1 MMSIADRKEREK
13 EQRQMDIINAAE
25 KLFFSRGY
33 DNVSMEEIAEEVEL
47 SKCTLYLY
55 FKDKEALFFAIALR
69 GARILNAKYSE
80 CSMLKIT
87 GSNKIRAMGQGIIEF
102 SQGYPN
108 YFRMLSY
115 SGSERFCNAD
125 SDDAKEILELTN
137 RNISLMRDAF
147 EQGMKDGTVRDDI
160 NPLEMALY
168 LCITSLSIM
177 NLDPRWKKAL
187 KAVGINHDRF
197 IEDFRRF
204 IGPSIESSRKANAAC
219 STSDM

>member
-47 SKCTLYLY
+47 SKGTLYLY

-177 NLDPRWKKAL
+177 NLDPPLEK
-187 KAVGINHDRF
+187 
-197 IEDFRRF
+197 
-204 IGPSIESSRKANAAC
+204 SIEGCRYQP
-219 STSDM
+219 

>member
-1 MMSIADRKEREK
+1 MSIADRKEREK
-13 EQRQMDIINAAE
+13 EQRQRDIIDSAE

-47 SKCTLYLY
+47 SKGTLYLY

-80 CSMLKIT
+80 CSRLKIT
-87 GSNKIRAMGQGIIEF
+87 GLNKIKAMGQSIIEF

-125 SDDAKEILELTN
+125 NDDAKEILELTN

-147 EQGMKDGTVRDDI
+147 EQGTKDCTVRDDI

-168 LCITSLSIM
+168 LCITSTAGL
-177 NLDPRWKKAL
+177 R
-187 KAVGINHDRF
+187 
-197 IEDFRRF
+197 
-204 IGPSIESSRKANAAC
+204 
-219 STSDM
+219 

>member
-1 MMSIADRKEREK
+1 
-13 EQRQMDIINAAE
+13 
-25 KLFFSRGY
+25 
-33 DNVSMEEIAEEVEL
+33 
-47 SKCTLYLY
+47 
-55 FKDKEALFFAIALR
+55 
-69 GARILNAKYSE
+69 
-80 CSMLKIT
+80 MLKPVKNWIILPAANPVFLKICKLT
-87 GSNKIRAMGQGIIEF
+87 MGSSARNSLTTNKIRAMGQGIIEF

-125 SDDAKEILELTN
+125 NDDAKEILELTN

-177 NLDPRWKKAL
+177 NLDPRWEKAL
-187 KAVGINHDRF
+187 KAAEINHDRF
-197 IEDFRRF
+197 KEDCRRF